1 MRDTPA
7 LRLLKGFTKH
17 HRSKS
22 EFVKASK
29 DEYKH
34 FRVIWSF
41 LDFDNVF
48 GQRFFFFCENSKLLK
63 FTLDFPH
70 TEKMRFPS
78 VSSDCLTGIV
88 TDLVSE
94 VLLF

>member
-1 MRDTPA
+1 MSINILESFGAFWILTMYLDRD
-7 LRLLKGFTKH
+7 
-17 HRSKS
+17 
-22 EFVKASK
+22 
-29 DEYKH
+29 
-34 FRVIWSF
+34 
-41 LDFDNVF
+41 
-48 GQRFFFFCENSKLLK
+48 FFFCENSKLLK